1 MRSSVGD
8 IASSPNTFR
17 ATAGSSTP
25 PRTSGKRSC
34 RRAARRWTEPRTQPT
49 AVGITN
55 QRETAVLWDRETLGA
70 PRNAIVWQDRRTA
83 ALCDELREAG
93 HEDLVRARTGLRL
106 DPYFT
111 GTKLTWLA
119 THEPHTWA
127 GVTSGRVAVGTVDS
141 YVIARMTRGLHHVTD
156 PSNASRTLLFDIHA
170 GSWSAELADVLR
182 VPLDALPEV
191 VPSWG
196 AFGRTDPTTFLGLDL
211 PIAGI
216 AGDQQA
222 ALFGQTCFEVG
233 ASKCTYG
240 TGSFI
245 LTNTGATPVASA
257 GGLLTTVAWGAPDGQ
272 LTYALEGAVFVTGA
286 AVQWLRDG
294 LEIIASA
301 TETEHLARSVPDS
314 GGVVFVP
321 ALTGLGAPDWD
332 PTARG
337 LIIGL
342 TRGTTRAHVVRAT
355 LEAIA
360 FEVRDVCDL
369 MTGEAAVDL
378 PRLAVD
384 GGAAAERP
392 ALRAAGGPAR
402 GPCGAPVDPRDDR
415 PGRGVPGRSGDGRVV
430 VHRGAQV
437 HLGAR
442 PSLRAG
448 RSPRRG
454 RSPPLAGRRTALEG
468 LGHLAPALPHFCART
483 NLIPSV

>member
-1 MRSSVGD
+1 M
-8 IASSPNTFR
+8 
-17 ATAGSSTP
+17 
-25 PRTSGKRSC
+25 
-34 RRAARRWTEPRTQPT
+34 
-49 AVGITN
+49 
-55 QRETAVLWDRETLGA
+55 
-70 PRNAIVWQDRRTA
+70 
-83 ALCDELREAG
+83 
-93 HEDLVRARTGLRL
+93 
-106 DPYFT
+106 
-111 GTKLTWLA
+111 
-119 THEPHTWA
+119 
-127 GVTSGRVAVGTVDS
+127 
-141 YVIARMTRGLHHVTD
+141 
-156 PSNASRTLLFDIHA
+156 
-170 GSWSAELADVLR
+170 SWSAELADVLR

-369 MTGEAAVDL
+369 MTGEAGVDL

-384 GGAAAERP
+384 GGAAANDLLCELQADQLGVPVERP
-392 ALRAAGGPAR
+392 SILETTGLGAAFLAGLGT
-402 GPCGAPVDPRDDR
+402 
-415 PGRGVPGRSGDGRVV
+415 GVWSSTEEL
-430 VHRGAQV
+430 QV

-454 RSPPLAGRRTALEG
+454 RSPPLAGRRTPLEV
-468 LGHLAPALPHFCART
+468 LGHLAPAPRPT
-483 NLIPSV
+483 SVHVPTSSPWFEVDTCTEVRSATRRGPVLA